1 VDNGIMM
8 GGLEKL
14 KEIISTHSLLNPPF
28 YETWS
33 CEEVLEE

>member
-14 KEIISTHSLLNPPF
+14 GENISTHSLLNPPF

-33 CEEVLEE
+33 CGEVLEE

>member
-8 GGLEKL
+8 GSLEKL
-14 KEIISTHSLLNPPF
+14 GEKFSAHSLLNPPF

-33 CEEVLEE
+33 CG